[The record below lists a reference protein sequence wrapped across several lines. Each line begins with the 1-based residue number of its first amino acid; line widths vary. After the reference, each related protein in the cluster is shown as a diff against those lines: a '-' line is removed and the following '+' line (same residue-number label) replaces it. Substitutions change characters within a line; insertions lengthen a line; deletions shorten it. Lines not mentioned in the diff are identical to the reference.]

1 MKKLIFMGVLGLFI
15 LGSCNNKAGH
25 NHEGHNHG
33 TEAHDHEH
41 EGHDHEQ
48 EIHNTKEECQD
59 HDHGKEASSGP
70 VSYTH
75 LRAHETHAP
84 DIATKSSCPKQKRMQ
99 PV

>member
-48 EIHNTKEECQD
+48 KSTTQKKNAKTMTMVKRQ
-59 HDHGKEASSGP
+59 
-70 VSYTH
+70 V
-75 LRAHETHAP
+75 P